1 MESVK
6 LLPPSRPPEHTD
18 RASLKTEPLH
28 SHQTSGS
35 IRIWSPSLCFLDG
48 WRQEQSED
56 GPPDVTR
63 APRIPAGPLLLLLLL
78 SESASRTD
86 GEQGRRERAQPGGK
100 PLNGGDSSKDI
111 CSSGTK
117 NSSEGGLA
125 FCAVSV
131 RMVSSWRSGVA
142 RPRCCSPPLPGE
154 TCWFRDMFCCRTEV
168 NNEVMG

>member
-35 IRIWSPSLCFLDG
+35 IRILSPSLCFLDG
-48 WRQEQSED
+48 RRQEQSED

-63 APRIPAGPLLLLLLL
+63 APRIPAGPLLLL
-78 SESASRTD
+78 SESALRTD
-86 GEQGRRERAQPGGK
+86 GEQGRRECAQPGK
-100 PLNGGDSSKDI
+100 KALNGGDSSKDI
-111 CSSGTK
+111 RWSGLVRK
-117 NSSEGGLA
+117 GGLV
-125 FCAVSV
+125 FCAVLV

-142 RPRCCSPPLPGE
+142 RPRCCSPRLPGE
-154 TCWFRDMFCCRTEV
+154 TCWFRDAPCSAV
-168 NNEVMG
+168 GLK